1 MTETPRGPWLSSGLE
16 HPSPA
21 LYFDYVDPGSYLLS
35 RLLKDLEV
43 HWRGFEIRVP
53 PDRPVDPGEQSWADY
68 QADTAEYAEA
78 LGLALHPPS
87 QVPWTRKAHEL
98 TAHAEERD
106 CSEAMRGALFRAHF
120 LEGLDIGR
128 IDVLVSI
135 GSSQGLDPSETKAAL
150 DVDRWAGQVE
160 SDRALALEDRIV
172 GVPTL
177 VMGTRR
183 LEGLRSMNE
192 IRDWIASHHPDT
204 TKEPWRDIN
213 ERRP

>member
-1 MTETPRGPWLSSGLE
+1 MV
-16 HPSPA
+16 

-35 RLLKDLEV
+35 HMLVDVDVRWL
-43 HWRGFEIRVP
+43 GFEIRAP
-53 PDRPVDPGEQSWADY
+53 PDPPVDPGESPWADY
-68 QADTAEYAEA
+68 QADTAQFAEA
-78 LGLALHPPS
+78 LGLEMNPPRL
-87 QVPWTRKAHEL
+87 VPWTRKAHEL
-98 TAHAEERD
+98 TAQAQEQD

-135 GSSQGLDPSETKAAL
+135 ADSLGMDPSETKAAL
-150 DVDRWAGQVE
+150 DVDRWAAQVA
-160 SDRALALEDRIV
+160 SDRALAQEDRIV

-177 VMGTRR
+177 VMGTHR
-183 LEGLRSMNE
+183 LEGLRSMHE
-192 IRDWIASHHPDT
+192 IRDWIASHHTDT